1 MTNNIPYRNIYAI
14 ILVSILILSIAG
26 CNGDVNL
33 KPVLTATELEID
45 HVVKESYYVWYVAKG
60 QKPDFSKY
68 DDYFT
73 KNAIFNHMEQGV
85 VTSSALTQQ
94 VEKFKSAFEKGHLVS
109 FDERE
114 IGAQT
119 RVFGNVAH
127 RISYHVYRTNTND
140 MITKRGVNSIELIRI
155 NGQWK
160 IYSILRQI
168 EDDKYKLPSKYDAFI

>member
-1 MTNNIPYRNIYAI
+1 MTNSIPHNNIFAI

-60 QKPDFSKY
+60 NKPDFSNY

-73 KNAIFNHMEQGV
+73 KNAIFNQMKQGL
-85 VTSSALTQQ
+85 VTSSALAEG
-94 VEKFKSAFEKGHLVS
+94 VEQFKSAFEKGQLVS

-119 RVFGNVAH
+119 RIFGNVAH
-127 RISYHVYRTNTND
+127 RISYHVYRTNTNNT
-140 MITKRGVNSIELIRI
+140 ITKRGVNSIELIRI

-168 EDDKYKLPSKYDAFI
+168 EDDKYKLPSKYDSFN